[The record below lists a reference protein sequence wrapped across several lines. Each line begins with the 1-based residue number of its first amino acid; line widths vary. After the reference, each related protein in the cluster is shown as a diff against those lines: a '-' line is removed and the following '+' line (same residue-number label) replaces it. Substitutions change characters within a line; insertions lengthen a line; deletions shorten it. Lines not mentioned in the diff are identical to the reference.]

1 MPILVL
7 DGSVEPG
14 DKVVVDRDGEE
25 LRFAVEKGAASE
37 LLREKEETPEPAA
50 SPA

>member
-1 MPILVL
+1 MVL

-14 DKVVVDRDGEE
+14 DKVVVDVEGDR
-25 LRFAVEKGAASE
+25 LRFDVREGAAPE
-37 LLREKEETPEPAA
+37 LLRERKEEETPEPTG